1 MSANND
7 NIKNETNKQL
17 NTNDTVYQNNY
28 QHQNN
33 SSPYSIYYTNQQ
45 SSQYDQNMNYYYN
58 NTPSQQYQ
66 QPIIDQNQKNIAS
79 HQILANNAQLPI
91 IQSQQKPQQINP
103 NSQYNQ
109 FFNQQQGQPDQNLN
123 YNQQQIP
130 QIQQQIPQIQRQ
142 PFNYNQNQ
150 APNQFPQ
157 YTLYYSTGN
166 SFTNDP
172 QARILFEDYMKN
184 ERNPP
189 EPYNSSIKRIRFMG
203 NFGSFALL
211 IYMFTQ
217 IANPVKSKWRLFGEY
232 IGISFFIS
240 TLRLGLLTTEYKKA
254 FDYVYTG
261 KDKNLIRKEIDI
273 LAQNKIKIV

>member
-1 MSANND
+1 MSTNNG
-7 NIKNETNKQL
+7 NIQNDTSKQI
-17 NTNDTVYQNNY
+17 NTNDSVYQNTY

-45 SSQYDQNMNYYYN
+45 GSQYDHNMNYYN
-58 NTPSQQYQ
+58 NTPPQQYQ
-66 QPIIDQNQKNIAS
+66 QPVIAQNQNQQQIGN
-79 HQILANNAQLPI
+79 HQYLQNNAQLPT
-91 IQSQQKPQQINP
+91 IQSQQIPQQIDP

-109 FFNQQQGQPDQNLN
+109 FFNQQTGQPGQNIPPQN
-123 YNQQQIP
+123 YIQQQQIP
-130 QIQQQIPQIQRQ
+130 QIQQQPL
-142 PFNYNQNQ
+142 NYNQNQ
-150 APNQFPQ
+150 ASSQFPHS
-157 YTLYYSTGN
+157 TIYYSTGN

-189 EPYNSSIKRIRFMG
+189 EPYNSSIKRIRFMS
-203 NFGSFALL
+203 NLGSFALL

-232 IGISFFIS
+232 FGISFFIS
-240 TLRLGLLTTEYKKA
+240 TVRFGLLTTEYKKA
-254 FDYVYTG
+254 FDYVYVG

-273 LAQNKIKIV
+273 LAQNKLKII